1 MEHIIKDTAKL
12 LTSLFDLELKLNN
25 KEYWLNK
32 AKEETDLVL
41 LDDAWIYVDVTLLK
55 IEVSVYSNKGS
66 EYNSKYWINGEWFDK
81 PFDVKYPDI
90 KTLL

>member
-1 MEHIIKDTAKL
+1 MENIIKNTAEL
-12 LTSLFDLELKLNN
+12 LTSLHDLRWKLED

-41 LDDAWIYVDVTLLK
+41 CDDAWVSVEVTFWAIK
-55 IEVSVYSNKGS
+55 VSVYSSWSKPQ
-66 EYNSKYWINGEWFDK
+66 SKYWINGEWFDS
-81 PFDVKYPDI
+81 FVDVDYPDI

>member
-1 MEHIIKDTAKL
+1 MENVIKDTVKH

-41 LDDAWIYVDVTLLK
+41 SDTAWIHVEVTLLQ
-55 IEVSVYSNKGS
+55 ICVSVFPSRGSNNKR
-66 EYNSKYWINGEWFDK
+66 KYWINGEWFDK
-81 PFDVKYPDI
+81 PFDVDYPNI

>member
-1 MEHIIKDTAKL
+1 MENVIKDTAKL
-12 LTSLFDLELKLNN
+12 LTSLKDLRLKLDN

-41 LDDAWIYVDVTLLK
+41 SDDAWVSVNVTVWY
-55 IEVSVYSNKGS
+55 IEVCVYSSWSKPS
-66 EYNSKYWINGEWFDK
+66 QSKYWKNGEWFDN
-81 PFDVKYPDI
+81 PFEINYPGI